1 MKQFYFMSGLP
12 RSGSTLLTAL
22 LNQNPE
28 IHASTNSPLLDTI
41 HYTEEYL
48 LYNSEQYKAT
58 PNPEGAHKVL
68 SSIPYNYYF
77 NTPQDIIIDK
87 SRGWVNQIK
96 HIKDYITTEPK
107 IICPVRNIQ
116 DILSSFLNLIS
127 NSKTISFIDENL
139 IRNNIKI
146 SNDNRCDY
154 LMSSQGI
161 IGQSYNAL
169 FECFR
174 KENNQYLLLIDY
186 DDLVRNPQH
195 ELNRIYEFIGLT
207 SYFHSFEDVST
218 KQDENDN
225 VYKLENMHSVRDT
238 VEKIH
243 RDNTKYLSENIMN
256 KYNHMEFWKKQRTQS
271 YSVFGL

>member
-1 MKQFYFMSGLP
+1 MSGLP

-87 SRGWVNQIK
+87 SRGWVNQIQ
-96 HIKDYITTEPK
+96 HIQDYIISEPK

-127 NSKTISFIDENL
+127 NSKTTSFIDENL
-139 IRNNIKI
+139 IRNNIEI

-169 FECFR
+169 LECFR
-174 KENNQYLLLIDY
+174 KGNNQYLLLIDY

-195 ELNRIYEFIGLT
+195 ELNRIYEFIGLS
-207 SYFHSFEDVST
+207 SYLHSFENVST
-218 KQDENDN
+218 KQDENDD

-243 RDNTKYLSENIMN
+243 RDNTKYLSEKIVN
-256 KYNHMEFWKKQRTQS
+256 KYNHMEFWKNQRTQK